1 VGKLIRAQEIREVN
15 DVQYRLIPVP
25 EWGGEDAEIRIRSM
39 SAGELVKFTNL
50 KGENAKQGMVR
61 ALVMCAVDEDGE
73 RIFTTDDVAWLMDKN
88 ISVLHRI
95 QDAILE
101 LNGMRKAAESDEDDD
116 VTRAGKG

>member
-1 VGKLIRAQEIREVN
+1 MKLVGAREIREVN

-25 EWGGEDAEIRIRSM
+25 EWGGEDAQIRIRSM

-61 ALVMCAVDEDGE
+61 ALVMCAVDGDGE
-73 RIFTTDDVAWLMDKN
+73 RIFSTDDVAWLMDKN

-101 LNGMRKAAESDEDDD
+101 LNGMRKSAGESDEDDD

>member
-1 VGKLIRAQEIREVN
+1 MGKLIRAQEIREVN